1 MKSKIYEIADE
12 QAKLI
17 AELLEMLKVA
27 NDRLDAL
34 NNLKDD
40 MIVTFSLNEGA
51 VCELATD
58 NPDYINA
65 FS

>member
-1 MKSKIYEIADE
+1 
-12 QAKLI
+12 
-17 AELLEMLKVA
+17 MLKVA